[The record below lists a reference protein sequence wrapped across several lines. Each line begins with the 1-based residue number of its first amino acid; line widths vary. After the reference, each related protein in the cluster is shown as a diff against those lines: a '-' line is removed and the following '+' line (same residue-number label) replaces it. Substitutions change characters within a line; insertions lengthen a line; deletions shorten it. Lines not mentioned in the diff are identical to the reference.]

1 MTLRLTRL
9 FPAILALVLAAHT
22 SATGQSRPGE
32 FDYYV
37 LSLSWSPSYCGS
49 AAGRDD
55 DSQCRPGRRFA
66 FVVHGLW
73 PQFHQGWP
81 ESCRTRDLWLPE
93 RQIQDMMDIMPS
105 RRLVIHEWRKHG
117 TCSGL
122 SQKEYFALVR
132 TFRDKLRVPA
142 RYLSPLREIRTT
154 PQQLQRDFV
163 LSNRGLAFDML
174 SVQCGNAQDSARLAE
189 LRICLDR
196 SGDFTP
202 CGRNEARRCRARVLV
217 MPEVR

>member
-1 MTLRLTRL
+1 
-9 FPAILALVLAAHT
+9 
-22 SATGQSRPGE
+22 
-32 FDYYV
+32 
-37 LSLSWSPSYCGS
+37 
-49 AAGRDD
+49 
-55 DSQCRPGRRFA
+55 
-66 FVVHGLW
+66 
-73 PQFHQGWP
+73 
-81 ESCRTRDLWLPE
+81 
-93 RQIQDMMDIMPS
+93 MMDIMPS

-142 RYLSPLREIRTT
+142 RYLSPVQEIRTT